1 MAVDSVLSLFPG
13 ADTIF
18 VMTSNRKDTVLS
30 VSFGGET
37 VDDTKVFV
45 SSEEDGASSEQAF
58 DFIQDF
64 EESLRDDFEAQ
75 GKVVPVRLFAGHD
88 ESGEHFVYV
97 YYSPENLP
105 KTIMVKEDGCETL
118 NEDGFEVD
126 EDILNCFYT
135 KNEDIANGF
144 STYNLN

>member
-18 VMTSNRKDTVLS
+18 VMTSDQKNTVLS
-30 VSFGGET
+30 VSFDGET

-64 EESLRDDFEAQ
+64 EESMRDDFEAQ
-75 GKVVPVRLFAGHD
+75 GKVVPMRLFAGFN
-88 ESGEHFVYV
+88 ESGDHFVYA

-105 KTIMVKEDGCETL
+105 ETITVKDDYCEL
-118 NEDGFEVD
+118 IGENGFEVD
-126 EDILNCFYT
+126 EDVLNCFYT